1 MKFCLFFICLL
12 GLGPS
17 VKSQPFITDDFENSI
32 GIWQNSFGGNTPN
45 YFALTSSQYSID
57 NNSLQVVYMD
67 NNNPFGAEIA
77 GYSYGNSEES
87 PLISRYF
94 NTTGFYN
101 LVLQFQWKCN
111 GESDR
116 DFGSIYFKT
125 STGSWEKLKNYQ
137 SGKGNEIQNE
147 SIILP
152 KCSENSGFY
161 IGFSFTSDNSF
172 NFQPGLVVDN
182 LQIWGDGCPNNLK
195 PPNPVN
201 PGNLSACYNTRD
213 SVGLTATTIFGNLL
227 RWYSSAVGC
236 SDYLHEGLVYN
247 VLPTENKT
255 YYVSAFNP
263 VNGCE
268 SNGKLAVNLT
278 VKPLPTIVVDTV
290 IDATQGA
297 DGSIQVTATGIPPF
311 YYFWSL
317 NNDPSFSQAVADISG
332 LNEGNYQLFVTQ
344 GNGCKDSVRVV
355 VLSKAELDIPGGI
368 SPNDDGY
375 NDEWLISGMSQ
386 WTDYEVELRNM
397 RGELVYKQDASDNPS
412 YVPFDGKN
420 QKGEKLPPGDYTYFL
435 RSKLRKKKYSGILSI
450 KYD

>member
-1 MKFCLFFICLL
+1 MKFYFLLFFFT
-12 GLGPS
+12 GFF
-17 VKSQPFITDDFENSI
+17 QPAQCQFITDDFDSQTGNWLSTVSGSQLNLLEIISSNLSI
-32 GIWQNSFGGNTPN
+32 N
-45 YFALTSSQYSID
+45 
-57 NNSLQVVYMD
+57 NNSLQVVHYEP
-67 NNNPFGAEIA
+67 NNPWASYTP
-77 GYSYGNSEES
+77 GYTYGNSQES
-87 PLISRYF
+87 SIKYRYF
-94 NTTGFYN
+94 QTSNYYN
-101 LVLQFQWKCN
+101 VKLSFSWICN
-111 GESDR
+111 GELDH
-116 DFGSIYFKT
+116 DYGTLYFSNDAMNWNTIK
-125 STGSWEKLKNYQ
+125 KLQ
-137 SGKGNEIQNE
+137 SAQGDIIQSE
-147 SIILP
+147 SLKLP
-152 KCSENSGFY
+152 KCYDNGGFY

-172 NFQPGLVVDN
+172 NFQPGLVVDD
-182 LQIWGDGCPNNLK
+182 LQIWGDGCPNNQK

-213 SVGLTATTIFGNLL
+213 AVGLTATTNVGNL

-236 SDYLHEGLVYN
+236 SDFLYEGLVYN

-255 YYVSAFNP
+255 FYVSAFNP

-297 DGSIQVTATGIPPF
+297 DGSIQVTATGIAPF
-311 YYFWSL
+311 YYYWSL
-317 NNDPSFSQAVADISG
+317 NNDPSFSQAVADISS